1 MPWSPTIRA
10 ALLAGTPWPDGAPAR
25 RSICGPSIVTRWLL
39 SAPWCSACGA
49 PASAPMSK
57 HRLGRDGTGSA
68 DRMKK
73 KAPASK
79 LGLGRRGLGGEGD
92 APPSD
97 VKQPNAR
104 SVPGHSFSP
113 EVLEPVRR
121 RRLFQPGT
129 LLTGSGRDRHSWF
142 RGALK

>member
-10 ALLAGTPWPDGAPAR
+10 ALLVGTPWPDGAPAR

-73 KAPASK
+73 KPQHQSW
-79 LGLGRRGLGGEGD
+79 GLGG
-92 APPSD
+92 
-97 VKQPNAR
+97 
-104 SVPGHSFSP
+104 
-113 EVLEPVRR
+113 
-121 RRLFQPGT
+121 
-129 LLTGSGRDRHSWF
+129 
-142 RGALK
+142 GALGGRGMLRRQMSNNRMPDRFRVTHSRQKSLNRFGAGGFFGLERS